1 MKKTFT
7 RTIVYHIQQH
17 ASLYIFVMALL
28 CGGVLTGA
36 LLVNKLSVEQLQP
49 LLNPFIAF
57 ETGEKQS
64 ILTLLNE
71 HVKGYILL
79 DMAFIF
85 IIWCTG
91 FMLIGLPVAW
101 LIVFAKGMMFGFT
114 TGLFIS
120 QYGWEGLWIAIGV
133 VLPQNL
139 LLIPVYVIVCVHAIK
154 ITLHLWRRVV
164 TRQAFTPTFR
174 TASLNYTILFG
185 FMLMLVVFGGVIEAL
200 IPPYWIKW
208 FHPNS

>member
-1 MKKTFT
+1 MKKSFA

-17 ASLYIFVMALL
+17 ASLYVFVMALL

-36 LLVNKLSVEQLQP
+36 LLVNRLPADQMQP
-49 LLNPFIAF
+49 LLDPFQAY
-57 ETGEKQS
+57 EAVGEMQLLS
-64 ILTLLNE
+64 LLNE
-71 HVKGYILL
+71 QVRGYIIL
-79 DMAFIF
+79 DMVFIF

-91 FMLIGLPVAW
+91 FTLIGLPLAW

-114 TGLFIS
+114 SGLFIV
-120 QYGWEGLWIAIGV
+120 QYGWEGVWISFGV

-139 LLIPVYVIVCVHAIK
+139 LLIPVYVIVCVHAIM

-174 TASLNYTILFG
+174 TASLNYTVLFSC
-185 FMLMLVVFGGVIEAL
+185 MLVFVVLGGLIEAFV
-200 IPPYWIKW
+200 PPMWMNW
-208 FHPNS
+208 FNPSS